1 MRLTC
6 TNCNHYS
13 YRHKRWQLLST
24 RNNSGIYKASLIK
37 LKLFFFPAEA
47 KKDEIAFWATM
58 GYVSF
63 IWCISLLLT
72 VENGISSENKFLLL
86 ANKINNLIPIME
98 TNFKAVTTDLSST
111 SLVMAL
117 GWLFALPTLLWLVM
131 NRYFIMEKIFL
142 EIKVDSPP
150 KTKLNFIK
158 IVLICV
164 SAYILYNY
172 GIKLTSGYM
181 GTPVIES
188 LYGQGLISW
197 LASIAIVGGGYWIL
211 LFGYVLLFVRRATS
225 LSIKTYG

>member
-1 MRLTC
+1 
-6 TNCNHYS
+6 
-13 YRHKRWQLLST
+13 
-24 RNNSGIYKASLIK
+24 
-37 LKLFFFPAEA
+37 
-47 KKDEIAFWATM
+47 
-58 GYVSF
+58 
-63 IWCISLLLT
+63 
-72 VENGISSENKFLLL
+72 
-86 ANKINNLIPIME
+86 
-98 TNFKAVTTDLSST
+98 
-111 SLVMAL
+111 
-117 GWLFALPTLLWLVM
+117 M